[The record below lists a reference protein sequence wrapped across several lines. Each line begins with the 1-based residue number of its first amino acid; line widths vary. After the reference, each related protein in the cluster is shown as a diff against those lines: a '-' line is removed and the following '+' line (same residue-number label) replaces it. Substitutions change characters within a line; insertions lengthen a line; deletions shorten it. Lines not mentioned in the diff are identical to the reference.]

1 MNEIIEKVYEI
12 TTETYWNIG
21 SERLYL
27 SNAIIYSGFIA
38 LFILC
43 ALQAREDAKGEA
55 IKKRKRAEKEA
66 ELRNRKK

>member
-1 MNEIIEKVYEI
+1 MNEIIEKVYEV

-43 ALQAREDAKGEA
+43 ALQAREDAKWEA

-66 ELRNRKK
+66 EKRKK

>member
-1 MNEIIEKVYEI
+1 MNEFINEFYRI

-43 ALQAREDAKGEA
+43 AFQAREDARREA

-66 ELRNRKK
+66 QRRKK

>member
-1 MNEIIEKVYEI
+1 MNEIINEFYRI

-38 LFILC
+38 LFILGIF
-43 ALQAREDAKGEA
+43 QAQEDARREA
-55 IKKRKRAEKEA
+55 IRKRKRAEKEA
-66 ELRNRKK
+66 EKRKK

>member
-1 MNEIIEKVYEI
+1 MNEFIEKFYRI

-38 LFILC
+38 LFILGIF
-43 ALQAREDAKGEA
+43 QAQEDAKWEE
-55 IKKRKRAEKEA
+55 IKKRKRAEREA
-66 ELRNRKK
+66 EKRKK

>member
-1 MNEIIEKVYEI
+1 MVEILRKFYEI
-12 TTETYWNIG
+12 TAETYWNIG

-38 LFILC
+38 LFILGIF
-43 ALQAREDAKGEA
+43 QAQEDAKWEE

-66 ELRNRKK
+66 EKRKK